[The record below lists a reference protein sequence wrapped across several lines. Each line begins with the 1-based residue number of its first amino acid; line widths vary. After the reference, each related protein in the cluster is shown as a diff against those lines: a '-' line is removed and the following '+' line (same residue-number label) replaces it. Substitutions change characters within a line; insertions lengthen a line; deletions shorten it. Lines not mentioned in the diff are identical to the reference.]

1 YLATVPSSVKL
12 NGFTRKDLLRR
23 VMRGRIPDSIIDRP
37 KQGFGAPLDA
47 WFRGDLAALA
57 RETLDPERMRA
68 AGILD
73 PDAANALLQEHLAGV
88 ADNGRRIWTL
98 VQLQL
103 WHDRWI
109 EARTP
114 VAE

>member
-1 YLATVPSSVKL
+1 MDFLATLKL
-12 NGFTRKDLLRR
+12 RRMTRKDLLRR

-37 KQGFGAPLDA
+37 KQGFGVPLDA
-47 WFRGDLAALA
+47 WFRGDLANLA
-57 RETLDPERMRA
+57 RETLDPERIRA

-73 PDAANALLQEHLAGV
+73 ADAANALLQEHLDGV

-103 WHDRWI
+103 WH
-109 EARTP
+109 
-114 VAE
+114 